1 VLLVPGLADSG
12 SSARRI
18 GPAFKVVRLLRVV
31 LVMSRLQR
39 SRERYRRMKMV
50 GLAAPVEKVFEIITE
65 LREKVPRPNRR
76 PNRRPLR
83 APRTPQA
90 SRRVRV
96 RVRVRV
102 TVAGPPPADRWERR
116 YARRRKGGLMY

>member
-83 APRTPQA
+83 APRTPW
-90 SRRVRV
+90 RRDG
-96 RVRVRV
+96 V
-102 TVAGPPPADRWERR
+102 TAAVAGPPLLAAGRGGTRAD
-116 YARRRKGGLMY
+116 ARED